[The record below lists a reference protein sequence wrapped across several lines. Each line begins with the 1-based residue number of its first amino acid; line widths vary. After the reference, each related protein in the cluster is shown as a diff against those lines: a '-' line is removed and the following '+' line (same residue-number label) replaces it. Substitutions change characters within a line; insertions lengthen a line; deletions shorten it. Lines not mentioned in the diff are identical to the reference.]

1 MDVGPGMVMVFVALI
16 LLLFLILY
24 NAVAHST
31 FIILLLGI
39 FQPLFIDLML

>member
-1 MDVGPGMVMVFVALI
+1 MDVGPGMAMVIVALI

-24 NAVAHST
+24 HAVAHST

-39 FQPLFIDLML
+39 LQPLFLT